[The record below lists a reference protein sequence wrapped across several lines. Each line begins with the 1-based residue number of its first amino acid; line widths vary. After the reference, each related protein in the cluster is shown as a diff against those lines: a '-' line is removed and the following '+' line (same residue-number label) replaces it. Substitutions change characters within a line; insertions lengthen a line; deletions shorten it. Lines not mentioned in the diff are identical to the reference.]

1 MDKAF
6 SLDTVVAQAEGL
18 VAVDMDDEKVM
29 LHVKTGKYFGLDRV
43 GGAIWELI
51 AAPCS
56 IGGVVAALLKEYNVP
71 EEVCQRETLA
81 FFEMLYGKELI
92 DVVV

>member
-1 MDKAF
+1 MDKVF
-6 SLDTVVAQAEGL
+6 SLATVVAQAEGL

-43 GGAIWELI
+43 GGAIWELT

-56 IGGVVAALLKEYNVP
+56 IGGVVTALMKEYDVP
-71 EEVCQRETLA
+71 AAVCQQEALA
-81 FFEMLYGKELI
+81 FLEMLYRKGLI
-92 DVVV
+92 DVVA